1 MAPWRSTARASLS
14 LSLSLR
20 GPPSALFL
28 SRAGRALILAFH
40 PTAHTPLTRDE
51 PPLAPEPAQ
60 RRRPPRR
67 TARRAP
73 QPPAERRQHQH
84 QHAHRAAPALA
95 RAAAHPHGGAPA
107 LAHAEHHGPRRAGA
121 PPRARAPAAAGA
133 ARLGLG
139 LRLARARGL
148 LFFPGPHARASG
160 RHAAHERRRRSG
172 RPARQVPQPPGRL

>member
-1 MAPWRSTARASLS
+1 MTIHCPRILVLVSFPSRPALCFISLARRPRPYPCVSS
-14 LSLSLR
+14 YR
-20 GPPSALFL
+20 
-28 SRAGRALILAFH
+28 
-40 PTAHTPLTRDE
+40 TPLTRDE

-84 QHAHRAAPALA
+84 QRAHGAAPALA
-95 RAAAHPHGGAPA
+95 RAASRSHGGAPA
-107 LAHAEHHGPRRAGA
+107 LAHAEHCRPRRAGA
-121 PPRARAPAAAGA
+121 SPRARPPAAAGA

-148 LFFPGPHARASG
+148 LFFPGPHARAYG

-172 RPARQVPQPPGRL
+172 RPTRQVSQPPGRL